1 MNITIENKLINRS
14 MRSDN
19 LSKFHQHRDAS
30 LDLAINIIL
39 PVCSNKTDALL
50 QGQRNDGTTEEIAP
64 TFKFVASKHAW
75 CFSETTQPTYRRVP
89 HWSYFNSC
97 PRQWSQGIRVI
108 KTRFWWTGGALLFLT
123 LLSWWQQPVSHT
135 ADSKSGL
142 WHNPLTWLPIALRIR
157 PKPSNLVYKTLP
169 PGTTVLLT
177 YLRAPPV
184 PPGQGTLWSLT
195 PP

>member
-19 LSKFHQHRDAS
+19 LSKFHQHCDAS

-50 QGQRNDGTTEEIAP
+50 QGQRNDGATEEIAP

-75 CFSETTQPTYRRVP
+75 CFSETTQPTYRRAP

-97 PRQWSQGIRVI
+97 PRQCSQGIRVI

-123 LLSWWQQPVSHT
+123 LLSCFTHRRQQIS
-135 ADSKSGL
+135 L
-142 WHNPLTWLPIALRIR
+142 WHTPLTWLPIALRIR
-157 PKPSNLVYKTLP
+157 PKPSNLVYKALP
-169 PGTTVLLT
+169 PGTSVLLT
-177 YLRAPPV
+177 HLRAPPV
-184 PPGQGTLWSLT
+184 PPGQGTRWSLT